1 MKKKQRVKE
10 VSINILIIFVSVL
23 FLTNTI
29 IKPKEIKAITE
40 RQTIST
46 LEIQQTNKFKL
57 TEDNTPEY
65 DKILTQDIEFNELPN
80 IQAKLLNDK
89 NITVKENEEITLRYE
104 IQPESFSFKDETNVS
119 KSDVVFVIDVSK
131 DMSNYMQPLKNDIWN
146 DILNNDKLKS
156 AKTEYDIITFANEIK
171 NIVDLSSSNYER
183 YDQYITD
190 LNKNYIDNILNTDKN
205 PNAKNIKT
213 TYANIIDLL
222 EKGREGARKNVV
234 FISETSNISYGSDKD
249 YGNLKEK
256 GYNIITVEIENL
268 NNGNNKND
276 LKDFHKL
283 LNGKDENYF
292 YSKDENELQNNILVE
307 VANSIISNSDYKEY
321 NFFPKLQIDLGE
333 NFELVSGAEKVENNI
348 AIIDVPK
355 IIYKYSKINNMYNA
369 ENGNGEKVNV
379 EFTIRPKSKK
389 IGSLSFGSENKLIYK
404 KLIKNEDKYSLVE
417 TPIIIVKEQVE
428 NLIHGL
434 YNGIENNY
442 VNIQVNKNEKD
453 FEIAQNS
460 TVIFGAKFTLSGNSI
475 DFNLNIDSKFNQ
487 VNSNDIKVYKI
498 IKDSS
503 GKDTLIEIVNGSISI
518 TDEGSNNFNI
528 SIKDFKGDSLEKDT
542 DILVV
547 YKARVKSDIGK
558 EDLVN
563 QIKFV
568 NLSKE
573 IKIVTPTSTNE
584 SPTLPDLF

>member
-1 MKKKQRVKE
+1 MKKKQSVKE

-23 FLTNTI
+23 FLINFS

-40 RQTIST
+40 RHTIST

-89 NITVKENEEITLRYE
+89 NITVKENEEVTLRYE
-104 IQPESFSFKDETNVS
+104 IQPESFSFNGETNVV
-119 KSDVVFVIDVSK
+119 KSDVLFVIDVSK
-131 DMSNYMQPLKNDIWN
+131 DMSGYMNPLINDIWN

-156 AKTEYDIITFANEIK
+156 SKTEYDIITFSNK
-171 NIVDLSSSNYER
+171 VNQIVDLSSSNYER

-190 LNKNYIDNILNTDKN
+190 LNDNYIKKILNADIN
-205 PNAKNIKT
+205 PNAKNIKE
-213 TYANIIDLL
+213 TYSDIVRLL
-222 EKGREGARKNVV
+222 EKGRDGARKNVI

-249 YGNLKEK
+249 YDKLKEK

-292 YSKDENELQNNILVE
+292 YSKDQNELQNNILPK
-307 VANSIISNSDYKEY
+307 VANSIISNSDYNDY
-321 NFFPKLQIDLGE
+321 AFFPKLQIDLGE
-333 NFELVSGAEKVENNI
+333 NFELVNGAEKVENNI

-355 IIYKYSKINNMYNA
+355 MTYKYSKIKNMYNA
-369 ENGNGEKVNV
+369 EKVNV

-434 YNGIENNY
+434 YNGIEKND
-442 VNIQVNKNEKD
+442 VNIQVNNKVKD

-460 TVIFGAKFTLSGNSI
+460 TVTFGAKFTLSSNSI

-487 VNSNDIKVYKI
+487 VNSNDIKVYKV

-503 GKDTLIEIVNGSISI
+503 GKDTLIEIINGSISI
-518 TDEGSNNFNI
+518 TNKDANNFNI
-528 SIKDFKGDSLEKDT
+528 SIKDFKDNSLEEDT

-547 YKARVKSDIGK
+547 YKARVKSDIK
-558 EDLVN
+558 NEALVN

-568 NLSKE
+568 NLSKDL
-573 IKIVTPTSTNE
+573 KIVTPTSTNE
-584 SPTLPDLF
+584 SSTLPDLF

>member
-1 MKKKQRVKE
+1 MKKKQRVKV
-10 VSINILIIFVSVL
+10 VSINMLIVFVSVL
-23 FLTNTI
+23 FLTNII
-29 IKPKEIKAITE
+29 IKSKEIKAITYRE
-40 RQTIST
+40 TISI
-46 LEIQQTNKFKL
+46 LEIQPTNKFKL

-65 DKILTQDIEFNELPN
+65 DKILTQDIEVNELPN

-104 IQPESFSFKDETNVS
+104 IQPESFSLNIETNVA

-131 DMSNYMQPLKNDIWN
+131 DMGNYMQPLINDIWN

-156 AKTEYDIITFANEIK
+156 AKTEYDIITFSNK
-171 NIVDLSSSNYER
+171 VNKVVDLSASNYET

-190 LNKNYIDNILNTDKN
+190 LNNNYIKNILKTDDN
-205 PNAKNIKT
+205 PNAKNIKE
-213 TYANIIDLL
+213 TYVDIVSLL
-222 EKGREGARKNVV
+222 EKGREGARKNVI

-249 YGNLKEK
+249 YGELKEK
-256 GYNIITVEIENL
+256 GYNIITVEIENS

-276 LKDFHKL
+276 LKVFHKI
-283 LNGKDENYF
+283 LNGIDENYF
-292 YSKDENELQNNILVE
+292 YSKDQNELQNNILPK
-307 VANSIISNSDYKEY
+307 VANSIISNSDYKDY
-321 NFFPKLQIDLGE
+321 TFIPKLQIDLNG
-333 NFELVSGAEKVENNI
+333 NFDLVNGAEKVENNI

-355 IIYKYSKINNMYNA
+355 ITYKYSKTDNMYNA
-369 ENGNGEKVNV
+369 EKVNV

-404 KLIKNEDKYSLVE
+404 KLIQNEDKYSLVE
-417 TPIIIVKEQVE
+417 TPIVIVKEQVE

-434 YNGIENNY
+434 YNGIEKND
-442 VNIQVNKNEKD
+442 VNIQVNNNEKD

-460 TVIFGAKFTLSGNSI
+460 TVTFGAKFTLSGNSI
-475 DFNLNIDSKFNQ
+475 DFNLNIDSKFNK
-487 VNSNDIKVYKI
+487 VNLNDIKVYKI

-503 GKDTLIEIVNGSISI
+503 GKDTLIEIIDGSISI
-518 TDEGSNNFNI
+518 TDKGASI
-528 SIKDFKGDSLEKDT
+528 SIKDFKDNSLEEDT

-547 YKARVKSDIGK
+547 YKARVKSDIGTGP
-558 EDLVN
+558 LVN

-568 NLSKE
+568 DLLKD